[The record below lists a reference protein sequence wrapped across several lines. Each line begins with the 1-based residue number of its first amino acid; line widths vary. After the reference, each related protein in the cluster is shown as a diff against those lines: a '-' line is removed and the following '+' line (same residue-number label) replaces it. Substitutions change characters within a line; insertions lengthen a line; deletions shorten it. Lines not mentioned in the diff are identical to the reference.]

1 MQGHRRCVHIVFT
14 VEALEGVGERIKILA
29 RAYSVLGQCIHYLI
43 AAGTKEIFV
52 KHHRE
57 VGIVG
62 PDLWLL
68 HIQAQTVHAF
78 QMLTVALH
86 YGPAL
91 GDLLIHMTQIAQTH
105 SGTELVHLGVSAH
118 GIHRFRAVNAKVF
131 QLVQPAAHIRVPIAD
146 RTALNGVEHLGGM
159 EAEAGGIAKITDAL
173 PFIGLAKGVSRIVQH
188 LQTILVGDALD
199 LFDVADIAV
208 DMYRQDGTGA
218 VGDEPLDL
226 GHIHGVGL
234 GVDITEH
241 RFQSIAHDGVGG
253 GRKSERRGDDLAL
266 QIHGLQR
273 KLQRHVAVGEQ
284 LHSRHAHVLLQFSLQ
299 GFVFFA
305 HVGQPV
311 AVPDGADL
319 FNVFFHAGH
328 GGTGNKDIIV
338 QFCSPFRS

>member
-1 MQGHRRCVHIVFT
+1 
-14 VEALEGVGERIKILA
+14 
-29 RAYSVLGQCIHYLI
+29 
-43 AAGTKEIFV
+43 
-52 KHHRE
+52 
-57 VGIVG
+57 
-62 PDLWLL
+62 
-68 HIQAQTVHAF
+68 
-78 QMLTVALH
+78 
-86 YGPAL
+86 
-91 GDLLIHMTQIAQTH
+91 
-105 SGTELVHLGVSAH
+105 
-118 GIHRFRAVNAKVF
+118 
-131 QLVQPAAHIRVPIAD
+131 
-146 RTALNGVEHLGGM
+146 M
-159 EAEAGGIAKITDAL
+159 EAEAGGIAKIADAL
-173 PFIGLAKGVSRIVQH
+173 PFIGLAKGMGGIVQH

-208 DMYRQDGTGA
+208 HMYRQDGTCA

-241 RFQSIAHDGVGG
+241 RFQPVAHDGVGS

-284 LHSRHAHVLLQFSLQ
+284 LHSRHAHVFLQFSLQ
-299 GFVFFA
+299 GLVLFA

-328 GGTGNKDIIV
+328 GGTGNKDIIHFSHFPKFHTKKLLFLSEV
-338 QFCSPFRS
+338 RSSTKPCFR